1 MSFDQ
6 FGLSEK
12 IVKATDKL
20 GYTTPTPI
28 QAKAIPAV
36 LKGKDLLAGAQT
48 GTGKTAGFVLPMLHR
63 LEESKSANHRPIRGL
78 IITPT
83 RELAAQVEQSVR
95 DYSQFIPIAS
105 MVVYG
110 GVKIGKQI
118 KRLDKPTDILVA
130 TPGRLLDH
138 VSQGTVDL
146 SGIEIL
152 VLDEAD
158 RMLDMGFI
166 RDIKKILALLP
177 RKRQNLLFS
186 ATFSPKI
193 KSLANSLLK
202 SPELIEVARQNAAA
216 DTVTQKVYLVDK
228 SQKRAVLEFL
238 IKDENWHQVLVFAR
252 TRHGANRLSKQ
263 LDKAG
268 IPSLAIHGDRS
279 QAQRTKALKAFKEG
293 KTQVL
298 VATDVA
304 ARGIDIDHL
313 PHVVNYDLPNVPE
326 DYVHR
331 IGRTGRAGKEG
342 EAASLV
348 CADEY
353 PLLADIEKLLK
364 RELPTEILN
373 GFAPQDK
380 PGKSKPK
387 QKQRTNKKRHAKK
400 GSAKKGEAKK
410 QRGSRR
416 HKPKGKGAGAN
427 KKKRAFPKKKKN
439 RTQAADGEG
448 NTKNTRN
455 KKKRSTQEVDGNT
468 RAAKKKNQRTRR
480 VADVDGNTRGETR
493 DANGNKSHK
502 KRSASG
508 NKSRSGPWKKSR
520 NTTGAAKKRR
530 RRNKKRA

>member
-6 FGLSEK
+6 FGLLEK
-12 IVKATDKL
+12 LVKATDKL
-20 GYTTPTPI
+20 GYKEPTPI
-28 QAKAIPAV
+28 QAQAIPAV

-48 GTGKTAGFVLPMLHR
+48 GTGKTAGFVLPMLHL
-63 LEESKSANHRPIRGL
+63 LESTKSSKHRPIRGL

-118 KRLDKPTDILVA
+118 KRLNKPTDILVA

-146 SGIEIL
+146 SGVEIL

-177 RKRQNLLFS
+177 RQRQNLLFS

-193 KSLANSLLK
+193 KTLANSFLK
-202 SPELIEVARQNAAA
+202 SPELIEVAKQNAAA

-228 SQKRAVLEFL
+228 SQKRQLLEFL

-252 TRHGANRLSKQ
+252 TRHGANRLSRQ

-279 QAQRTKALKAFKEG
+279 QAQRTKALKEFKLG
-293 KTQVL
+293 NTQVL

-313 PHVVNYDLPNVPE
+313 PHVVNFDLPNVPE

-348 CADEY
+348 CADEHL
-353 PLLADIEKLLK
+353 LLADIEKLLG

-380 PGKSKPK
+380 PKKVSKKSHRKKPH
-387 QKQRTNKKRHAKK
+387 NKKAGNK
-400 GSAKKGEAKK
+400 SANNKNN
-410 QRGSRR
+410 RR
-416 HKPKGKGAGAN
+416 RRKPKGEDEN
-427 KKKRAFPKKKKN
+427 KKKRRFPKKKKN
-439 RTQAADGEG
+439 TSEADG
-448 NTKNTRN
+448 NANQRR
-455 KKKRSTQEVDGNT
+455 KKKNSNNNTGNSGDADGNQRSTQKKRRPKRRSADADGNT
-468 RAAKKKNQRTRR
+468 RKKT
-480 VADVDGNTRGETR
+480 
-493 DANGNKSHK
+493 GNKSSANKSRK

-508 NKSRSGPWKKSR
+508 NKAKSGGWKKSG
-520 NTTGAAKKRR
+520 NKTGAAKKRQR
-530 RRNKKRA
+530 RRKKQT